1 MNFFINLNISHLN
14 KFIMNSKLEIPKT
27 LTCTDCG
34 IEKTFENYGNDY
46 RGKYGKKTQCYN
58 CAKKHRYLYTNTF
71 EGFINK
77 LVGQARGHSI
87 DRKNKGR
94 NEAGIFNITKD
105 DLLQKWNEQDGLCFY
120 SGIKMITKQS
130 SDYMCS
136 LERLNPEKGYI
147 IENVALII
155 YELNNPTQWTPS
167 KIRKVIELVN
177 VKHDFDKILK
187 DIDENAY
194 MRKQTKKMNKL
205 VKTIKDNIEYWKCT
219 HCSILKTTDAFDTNI
234 ARGCK
239 ECTTKNTNIHLNTLK
254 GHLNRLINNA
264 KMHINRI
271 NKTRKDN
278 PCDFNITYDDLLEQL
293 KKQKGL
299 CYYSSIKMEYGKA
312 SQKDF
317 VMSLER
323 IDSLKGYVKDNI
335 CLICREFN
343 GSDQTARTVNTVY
356 GSGAWTKE
364 KFQVFLKSIQEKYK
378 NYKDVDEEEVDE
390 VDDEEI
396 LVYEPIIPSD
406 IIMVNL

>member
-1 MNFFINLNISHLN
+1 
-14 KFIMNSKLEIPKT
+14 
-27 LTCTDCG
+27 
-34 IEKTFENYGNDY
+34 
-46 RGKYGKKTQCYN
+46 
-58 CAKKHRYLYTNTF
+58 
-71 EGFINK
+71 
-77 LVGQARGHSI
+77 
-87 DRKNKGR
+87 
-94 NEAGIFNITKD
+94 
-105 DLLQKWNEQDGLCFY
+105 
-120 SGIKMITKQS
+120 MITKQS

-147 IENVALII
+147 VENVALII
-155 YELNNPTQWTPS
+155 YELNNPTQWTLS

-177 VKHDFDKILK
+177 VKHDFDTILK

-194 MRKQTKKMNKL
+194 MRKQTKKINKL
-205 VKTIKDNIEYWKCT
+205 IKTIKDNIEFWRCT
-219 HCSILKTTDAFDTNI
+219 HCSIFKTTDAFDTNI

-239 ECTTKNTNIHLNTLK
+239 ECTTKNANNHLNTLK
-254 GHLNRLINNA
+254 GHLNRLIHNA
-264 KMHINRI
+264 KNHIKNI
-271 NKTRKDN
+271 NKTRKEN
-278 PCDFNITYDDLLEQL
+278 ECDFNITYDDLLEQL

-312 SQKDF
+312 SRKDF

-343 GSDQTARTVNTVY
+343 GSDHTANNKNGFT

-378 NYKDVDEEEVDE
+378 NYKDVDEEVDEEEVDEEEKVNEEEVDEEKDEE